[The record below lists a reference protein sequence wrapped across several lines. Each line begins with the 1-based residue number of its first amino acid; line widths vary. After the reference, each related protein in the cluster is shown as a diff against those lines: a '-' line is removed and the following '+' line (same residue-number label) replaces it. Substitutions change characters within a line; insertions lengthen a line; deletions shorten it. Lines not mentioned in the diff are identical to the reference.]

1 MELIFMQQI
10 INEIYITFTEIFKK
24 ELEKRGICL
33 YRGTYNIMYRTT
45 KSTTDI

>member
-24 ELEKRGICL
+24 ELENEVLNLISA
-33 YRGTYNIMYRTT
+33 TYNIM
-45 KSTTDI
+45 